1 MNGDIIYIPKSIN
14 FASME
19 QDTFNEFYSRAIDIA
34 LNDFMPDSTESEIEA
49 HINEV
54 IGFV

>member
-1 MNGDIIYIPKSIN
+1 MKGDIVYIPKSIN
-14 FASME
+14 FASMG

-34 LNDFMPDSTESEIEA
+34 LRDFMPDATEGEIEA